1 MSQTK
6 SIFINTISQI
16 LTKFITGFIGIA
28 VRKLLAIYLGPAGLG
43 EYLFVLTFVTVF
55 GSIADFGTVLVT
67 VRDAAKD
74 KLHAPAIF
82 GNVFW
87 LRIVLSFLAMS
98 CAVIIVRVL
107 PENAVSEN
115 LRSLTIFGTVLIL
128 IFSTKASFSIIFQTL
143 LRMEQWVIPEITAS
157 VLTLALTTIFIQR
170 QKGLLELI
178 GGLMLANIMAIIIA
192 YFLSRRITK
201 IDFHLQ
207 KKILSSLVI
216 NTIPMGGVLIVFS
229 IYNKF
234 DTVLLQSIK
243 GPSTVGI
250 YGIAYSIHDVLVLGA
265 AYFMN
270 VVLPILSEAISLNNK
285 LGEQRTRQIFEKAFA
300 VLFILGISMF
310 IVIQITA
317 PVIIAFIASPEFTR
331 SILVLRI
338 LIFATLIAYFNHLT
352 GYTLVAL
359 NKQKPFFF
367 ITVAALILNI
377 STNLL
382 LIPRLSEIGAA
393 LATIFTEALVFILTS
408 ALLFKTARLIP
419 RPKAIPQIIRD
430 LIKKRGEIFH
440 E

>member
-1 MSQTK
+1 
-6 SIFINTISQI
+6 
-16 LTKFITGFIGIA
+16 
-28 VRKLLAIYLGPAGLG
+28 
-43 EYLFVLTFVTVF
+43 
-55 GSIADFGTVLVT
+55 
-67 VRDAAKD
+67 
-74 KLHAPAIF
+74 
-82 GNVFW
+82 
-87 LRIVLSFLAMS
+87 
-98 CAVIIVRVL
+98 
-107 PENAVSEN
+107 
-115 LRSLTIFGTVLIL
+115 
-128 IFSTKASFSIIFQTL
+128 
-143 LRMEQWVIPEITAS
+143 
-157 VLTLALTTIFIQR
+157 
-170 QKGLLELI
+170 
-178 GGLMLANIMAIIIA
+178 
-192 YFLSRRITK
+192 
-201 IDFHLQ
+201 
-207 KKILSSLVI
+207 
-216 NTIPMGGVLIVFS
+216 MGGVLIVFS